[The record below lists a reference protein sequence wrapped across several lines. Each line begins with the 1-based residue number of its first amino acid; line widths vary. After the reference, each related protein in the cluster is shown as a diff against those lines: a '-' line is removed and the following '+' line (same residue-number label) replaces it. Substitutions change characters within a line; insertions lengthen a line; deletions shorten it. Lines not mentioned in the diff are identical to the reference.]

1 MRIVR
6 LPQSLDDIRNELRTG
21 TPPTLL
27 LRQVVSSED
36 VCTLEIVTM
45 LLSHGADARDKDLTR
60 FAAGNGPP
68 EVLELLIRQGA
79 DVLENADLAIY
90 QATVAGRL
98 DNLRVL
104 FREGVRPEAGTRAIN
119 RATLSGLTEC
129 RSLLE
134 SAGCVATV

>member
-6 LPQSLDDIRNELRTG
+6 FPRSLNDIQSELGMG

-27 LRQVVSSED
+27 LGQVVSNED
-36 VCTLEIVTM
+36 VCTLEIVT
-45 LLSHGADARDKDLTR
+45 LLLLRGAKVRDRGLTR

-68 EVLELLIRQGA
+68 EVLELLIRHGA
-79 DVLENADLAIY
+79 GVHENADLAIY